1 MIEESINRAYVKLIR
16 TAERFI
22 YIENQY
28 FLGSAYA
35 WLEDSDAL
43 SHHIVPMEI
52 TQKIISKIQARES
65 FHVYVCIPMFP
76 EGDPASMVC
85 QEVLKWQFNTI
96 SAMYKRIAMAIE
108 KEGCGTHPTDHLSFY
123 W

>member
-1 MIEESINRAYVKLIR
+1 MGNWVIAPPKP
-16 TAERFI
+16 
-22 YIENQY
+22 
-28 FLGSAYA
+28 
-35 WLEDSDAL
+35 

-76 EGDPASMVC
+76 EGDPASIPS
-85 QEVLKWQFNTI
+85 QEILKWQFNTI
-96 SAMYKRIAMAIE
+96 SAMYKRIAIAIE
-108 KEGCGTHPTDHLSFY
+108 REGCGTHPTDHLSFY